1 MGSSKKTITDLQIV
15 DLLEAGVAEAEGR
28 RQSLVRCHGDMNMYS
43 SIYTAYKKQ
52 YRKKYSPKFLDTLGY
67 NPYTVAQT
75 KVLNKAAV
83 KTYLLGKG
91 LDVDIIQQLRGTYL
105 DRYSTARHH
114 LQQNYVF
121 VNSSETLTYGG
132 KTYRYLEVTNG
143 GPTLHI
149 KIAQWYVE
157 ALENRLN
164 TLGYD
169 GTYVYRP
176 TGISTITKSGVAGS
190 SITSVEMRVYDGAV
204 LVDSK
209 SADTSTEKEWTLTSK
224 PLANGTYTV
233 KIYEDSVEISS
244 TDETVDNIQAYS
256 VDTLTPTLYDVGGVP
271 NYAVNTTLTVMPN
284 TVVTE
289 YVPVDYFLLDI
300 AEYSYEVMY
309 VQYTHVGNAD
319 EWYSYVENLDTI
331 PSNLYV
337 ASTINMTAIVPVK
350 ENNVIFDPTEIRR
363 KRLLRRLGI
372 ESKDMVE
379 SLGDANLDNA
389 YVWTGLP
396 ISNTDQASIEVMFK
410 TFDYLASG
418 SGNISVSISQLSMN
432 YNFSITKTSH
442 SGKIMD
448 VGTYSKSLTGT
459 DAPESSDS
467 EGGYSS
473 GEYSTLTLRYQGSE
487 TEWRQIVITNYVNT
501 YTVSGHSFTTYLTS
515 SKDTARLII
524 PLDVLNSLRYREY
537 VVVFESSLSMICY
550 SITVVK
556 MKWYQTGIFKI
567 VLMIVMVIIA
577 IYTGY
582 FDPETFAASLSSM
595 TATQVGTA
603 VLQAVAVSV
612 GIQMLLRAL
621 GPKLGAL
628 AAIIAIIALAATGNL
643 GMSLDGMKGYLSTAS
658 AILSTMD
665 QAMQMKINELMV
677 KGEAE
682 LKQIASKHEELKEQ
696 MESLRSLDGDMTYII
711 DSFSDTAAYGQP
723 NGIVEPE
730 QYIAM
735 MLGAVAYN
743 WDNMYDIDGA
753 YTQRKNAGI
762 A

>member
-1 MGSSKKTITDLQIV
+1 MGSRKKTITDLQIV

-75 KVLNKAAV
+75 KVLNKAAA

-91 LDVDIIQQLRGTYL
+91 LDVDVIQQLRGTYL

-149 KIAQWYVE
+149 KIAQWYIE

-176 TGISTITKSGVAGS
+176 TGISTITKSGTADS
-190 SITSVEMRVYDGAV
+190 SVLLVEMKVYNGDV

-209 SADTSTEKEWTLTSK
+209 SADTAVDKNWALTSNT
-224 PLANGTYTV
+224 LANGTYTV
-233 KIYEDSVEISS
+233 KMYENSVEVSS
-244 TDETVDNIQAYS
+244 NNETVDNMQAYS
-256 VDTLTPTLYDVGGVP
+256 VDTLTPTVYDVGGVP
-271 NYAVNTTLTVMPN
+271 SYTVSTTLTVAPN
-284 TVVTE
+284 TVITE

-309 VQYTHVGNAD
+309 IQYTHVGNAD

-331 PSNLYV
+331 PSSLYA

-396 ISNTDQASIEVMFK
+396 ISNTDQASIKVMFK
-410 TFDYLASG
+410 TFDYLAAG

-432 YNFSITKTSH
+432 YNFSTTKTTH

-448 VGTYSKSLTGT
+448 VGTYSKTLTGT
-459 DAPESSDS
+459 DAPESSDDS
-467 EGGYSS
+467 GYSS

-487 TEWRQIVITNYVNT
+487 TEWRQIVITDYVNT
-501 YTVSGHSFTTYLTS
+501 YTVSGHSFTEYLTS

-524 PLDVLNSLRYREY
+524 PLDVLNGLRYREY

-556 MKWYQTGIFKI
+556 VKWYQTGLFKI
-567 VLMIVMVIIA
+567 VLLIVMVVIA

-582 FDPETFAASLSSM
+582 FDPEAFAASLSSM
-595 TATQVGTA
+595 TAAQVGTA
-603 VLQAVAVSV
+603 VLQAVAISV
-612 GIQMLLRAL
+612 GIQMLLRTL

-628 AAIIAIIALAATGNL
+628 AAIIAIIALAYTGNL
-643 GMSLDGMKGYLSTAS
+643 GLSLNGMKGYLATAS

-665 QAMQMKINELMV
+665 QAIQMQINELML

-682 LKQIASKHEELKEQ
+682 LKQIASKHEELQEQ
-696 MESLRSLDGDMTYII
+696 MDSLRSLDGDMTYMI

-723 NGIVEPE
+723 NGVVEPE

-735 MLGAVAYN
+735 MLGEVAYN
-743 WDNMYDIDGA
+743 WDNMYDVDGA